1 MHIKPLINLFKYGLS
16 GGINRKILYIY
27 LFILLYQY
35 LEFYKTMKL
44 DQFLKWQNLVSS
56 GGEAKIFIKS
66 GSVKVNGVVET
77 RRGRKL
83 NKGDKVM
90 FLKNELIF
98 E

>member
-1 MHIKPLINLFKYGLS
+1 MHKKPFINLFEYGLS

-66 GSVKVNGVVET
+66 GSVKVNGAIET

-83 NKGDKVM
+83 NKGVKVI

>member
-1 MHIKPLINLFKYGLS
+1 MKPFKNLFEYGLT
-16 GGINRKILYIY
+16 GGINRKILYI
-27 LFILLYQY
+27 LLLILLYQY
-35 LEFYKTMKL
+35 LHIYKTMKL
-44 DQFLKWQNLVSS
+44 DQFLKWKNLVSS

-66 GSVKVNGVVET
+66 GSVKVNGEIET

>member
-1 MHIKPLINLFKYGLS
+1 MHINPFINLFEYGLT
-16 GGINRKILYIY
+16 GGIIRKILYIY

-35 LEFYKTMKL
+35 FEFYKTMKL

-66 GSVKVNGVVET
+66 GSVKVNGVIET

-83 NKGDKVM
+83 NKGDIVI

>member
-1 MHIKPLINLFKYGLS
+1 MKPFINLFKYGLT
-16 GGINRKILYIY
+16 GGINLKILYI
-27 LFILLYQY
+27 LFFILLYQY
-35 LEFYKTMKL
+35 HWVYKTMKL
-44 DQFLKWQNLVSS
+44 DQFLKWKNLASS

-66 GSVKVNGVVET
+66 GSVKVNGLIET

>member
-1 MHIKPLINLFKYGLS
+1 
-16 GGINRKILYIY
+16 
-27 LFILLYQY
+27 
-35 LEFYKTMKL
+35 MKL
-44 DQFLKWQNLVSS
+44 DQFLKFQNVVSS

-66 GSVKVNGVVET
+66 GYVKVNGEIET

-83 NKGDKVM
+83 SKGDKVM

>member
-1 MHIKPLINLFKYGLS
+1 MKPFKNLFEYGLT
-16 GGINRKILYIY
+16 GGINRKILYIL

-35 LEFYKTMKL
+35 LWIYKTMKL
-44 DQFLKWQNLVSS
+44 DQYLKWKNLVSS

-66 GSVKVNGVVET
+66 GSVKVNGVIET

-83 NKGDKVM
+83 IKGDKVM

>member
-1 MHIKPLINLFKYGLS
+1 MHIKPFINLFEYGLT
-16 GGINRKILYIY
+16 GGISLKILYIY

-35 LEFYKTMKL
+35 LWVLKRMKL
-44 DQFLKWQNLVSS
+44 DQFLKWKNLVSS

-66 GSVKVNGVVET
+66 GSVKVNGVIET
-77 RRGRKL
+77 KRGRKL
-83 NKGDKVM
+83 NKGDKVI

>member
-1 MHIKPLINLFKYGLS
+1 MYFIVYPTLS
-16 GGINRKILYIY
+16 ISLSI
-27 LFILLYQY
+27 
-35 LEFYKTMKL
+35 KTMKL
-44 DQFLKWQNLVSS
+44 DQFLKWKNLVSS

-66 GSVKVNGVVET
+66 GSVKVNGVIET

-83 NKGDKVM
+83 NKGDKVI

>member
-1 MHIKPLINLFKYGLS
+1 MYFIIYFTLS
-16 GGINRKILYIY
+16 IIW
-27 LFILLYQY
+27 
-35 LEFYKTMKL
+35 FYKTMKL

-66 GSVKVNGVVET
+66 GSVKVNGIIET
-77 RRGRKL
+77 KRGRKL

-98 E
+98 